1 MADRPAARTAAEA
14 ARSTSP
20 QPPARSASNR
30 CRQPTGL
37 DSPRSPFSTP
47 ISTSAASIAAS
58 SLSLSDSAQAVS
70 AHWTDAISASSV
82 LSTSP
87 DSSCSRNSPPRP
99 QLHPSLACTSLL
111 PSGVDQPRR
120 TPSTKPRPRLP
131 APYPFE
137 IRGGRVVGVVS
148 ELKAQVRRGC
158 SGAQVWTPSPPI
170 RPHFCPP
177 LRPHL
182 ERSAAGD
189 SAPPGTGPT
198 PRTNWPSRWTR
209 RTRKAGARR
218 QACVAGHLRPDLRR
232 FGEERVPS
240 QAMAGDLLFLR
251 PGYRDSEFR

>member
-1 MADRPAARTAAEA
+1 VLLAADRSKRSRPHGLPGAAGGASRTARHDRARDRQDRMADRPAARTAAEA

-37 DSPRSPFSTP
+37 ESPRSPFSTP

-137 IRGGRVVGVVS
+137 IRGGG
-148 ELKAQVRRGC
+148 
-158 SGAQVWTPSPPI
+158 
-170 RPHFCPP
+170 
-177 LRPHL
+177 
-182 ERSAAGD
+182 
-189 SAPPGTGPT
+189 
-198 PRTNWPSRWTR
+198 
-209 RTRKAGARR
+209 
-218 QACVAGHLRPDLRR
+218 
-232 FGEERVPS
+232 
-240 QAMAGDLLFLR
+240 
-251 PGYRDSEFR
+251 